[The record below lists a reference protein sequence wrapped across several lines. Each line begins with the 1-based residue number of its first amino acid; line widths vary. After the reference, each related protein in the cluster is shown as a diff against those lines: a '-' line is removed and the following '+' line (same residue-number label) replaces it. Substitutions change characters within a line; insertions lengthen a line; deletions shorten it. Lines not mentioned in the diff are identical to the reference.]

1 MYRIYARPQDRLAQ
15 MLLSRFGRKLG
26 ADFWAL
32 RHVSFE
38 VQPGERLG
46 VIGRNGSGKSTL
58 LEMIAGTLTPT
69 EGEVTVRGRIAA
81 LLELG
86 SGFNPDF
93 TGRENVMLS
102 AAILGLSRR
111 EIDERFDAIAGFAD
125 IGAFLDQPVKLYSS
139 GMFVRLAFAVG
150 TSVDADILLIDEALA
165 VGDIFFRQKCYRRLE
180 ALRERGVAVILVTH
194 GMGEVE
200 EFCDRTLLLDRGQ
213 ATFFGPAI
221 EGVKRYYMLADQ
233 QRLAAVDAEI
243 AAQTIDDSIP
253 ALPSAWPD
261 DAMLSVVGTA
271 AQVTDGWARCTRVGL
286 TDERGHACG
295 VFEQGQLAVF
305 WYEFE
310 LLRAIDVPFAGVVI
324 HSDKGTIVHGKSTL
338 EVEGDVPKGL
348 PPGTRLRGRQE
359 IGLELAA
366 GEYTFE
372 VGFGMLDARGF
383 GRRNLV
389 THQELSEHV
398 LRLCE
403 VPIAG
408 QFTVIFRPPQHPAQL
423 LHHGVANLRGGI
435 RLIAVAPA
443 PLPGEPA

>member
-253 ALPSAWPD
+253 ALPSGWPD
-261 DAMLSVVGTA
+261 DAMLSGGRHRRAGDRRLGALHARRPDRRARPCLRRVRAGTA
-271 AQVTDGWARCTRVGL
+271 R
-286 TDERGHACG
+286 
-295 VFEQGQLAVF
+295 
-305 WYEFE
+305 
-310 LLRAIDVPFAGVVI
+310 P
-324 HSDKGTIVHGKSTL
+324 SSGTNSNCCAPSTCH
-338 EVEGDVPKGL
+338 L
-348 PPGTRLRGRQE
+348 P
-359 IGLELAA
+359 
-366 GEYTFE
+366 
-372 VGFGMLDARGF
+372 V
-383 GRRNLV
+383 
-389 THQELSEHV
+389 S
-398 LRLCE
+398 
-403 VPIAG
+403 
-408 QFTVIFRPPQHPAQL
+408 
-423 LHHGVANLRGGI
+423 
-435 RLIAVAPA
+435 
-443 PLPGEPA
+443 